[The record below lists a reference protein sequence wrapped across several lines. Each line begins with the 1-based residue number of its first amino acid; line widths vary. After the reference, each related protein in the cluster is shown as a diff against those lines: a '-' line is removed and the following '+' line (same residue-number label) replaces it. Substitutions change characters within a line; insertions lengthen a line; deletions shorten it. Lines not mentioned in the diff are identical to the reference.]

1 MMNGVGTVHKRNL
14 KKCMDLF
21 VHDALSDNSSEK
33 KKVRIQD
40 FYECF
45 CFPDLIFLT

>member
-33 KKVRIQD
+33 KKGTDTGLLRVLLL
-40 FYECF
+40 
-45 CFPDLIFLT
+45 P